1 MTVKEKDQQLIALLR
16 EHARMPLSEIAR
28 QLGVSRGAAQSR
40 LQRLERSGV
49 IAGYTVRLSED
60 YDQGCIRA
68 LVLIKAPPARRRA
81 VERQLCRLPELL
93 ALHSIS
99 GVFDLSALVCAPSV
113 AELDRVI
120 DAIGVMEGVEETQS
134 SVILSTKLERPFSG

>member
-1 MTVKEKDQQLIALLR
+1 
-16 EHARMPLSEIAR
+16 MPLSEIAR
-28 QLGVSRGAAQSR
+28 QLGVSRGAAQAR

-68 LVLIKAPPARRRA
+68 LVLIKAPPARRRT

-93 ALHSIS
+93 VLHSIS

-134 SVILSTKLERPFSG
+134 SVILSTKLERSFSG

>member
-1 MTVKEKDQQLIALLR
+1 MMDSNKDQRLIALLR
-16 EHARMPLSEIAR
+16 DNARLSLSEMAR
-28 QLGVSRGAAQSR
+28 RLGVSRGAIQSR
-40 LQRLERSGV
+40 LQKLERSGV
-49 IAGYTVRLSED
+49 IAGYTVRLSSD

-68 LVLIKAPPARRRA
+68 IVMIKAPPARRRA
-81 VERQLCRLPELL
+81 VEQRLCRMPELL

-99 GVFDLSALVCAPSV
+99 GIFDLSALVCARSV

-134 SVILSTKLERPFSG
+134 SVILSTRLER